1 MTDTADDSKVE
12 RQGAEEEIK
21 VVFDYED
28 AAGRATR
35 GSLTVN
41 PDASGPTSHSVVTKH
56 KQRRHV
62 LDPRLVGCYSTSI
75 EVQDAIAKG
84 TYDVNKTQYFDKKTG
99 RIYFLVYGD

>member
-1 MTDTADDSKVE
+1 MTDTADDSKVDE
-12 RQGAEEEIK
+12 TEEEIK

-35 GSLTVN
+35 SPLTVN
-41 PDASGPTSHSVVTKH
+41 PDASGPTCHSFVTKH
-56 KQRRHV
+56 KQRRRV
-62 LDPRLVGCYSTSI
+62 LDPRLVGCYCTSI

-99 RIYFLVYGD
+99 RIYFLVYD